1 MKKAQSTRSTP
12 FSDFFRNAPA
22 DQKQRVYQSVLKRS
36 TERQLEVL
44 AAARAG

>member
-1 MKKAQSTRSTP
+1 MKKAQAARSTP

-22 DQKQRVYQSVLKRS
+22 EQKQRVYQAVLQRS
-36 TERQLEVL
+36 TDRQLEVL